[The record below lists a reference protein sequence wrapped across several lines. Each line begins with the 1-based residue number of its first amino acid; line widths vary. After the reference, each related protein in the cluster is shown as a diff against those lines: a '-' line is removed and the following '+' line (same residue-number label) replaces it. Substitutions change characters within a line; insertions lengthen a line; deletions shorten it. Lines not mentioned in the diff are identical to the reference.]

1 MSALFLLLLIPVAV
15 LALQVLAALPGYRE
29 RPMPGGRRPSA
40 AVLVPAHDEAA
51 GIAETLRSIAPQL
64 APGDRLLVVADNCS
78 DDTAAIAAAAGAEV
92 LERRDLQRR
101 GKGYA
106 LAFGIRHLEMNPADV
121 LIVIDADCRVAPGTI
136 ERLARTAAAAG
147 RPVQALYEM
156 RSDAGGGLAE
166 FAWRVKNHVRP
177 LGYRRLGLPCQLMG
191 TGMAIPWGLVDAG
204 LLASGEIVEDM
215 ALGLELARRGAPPL
229 FCPEA
234 SVTSVFPAT
243 AAAAAQQRTRWEH
256 GHLGLILRAPRFVRA
271 DVKLIALLLDLC
283 VPPLALLFLVLTALL
298 ALSWAFVF
306 HLLLLGAAVL
316 LAWAAYSRDV
326 LPLAKLACAPLYAA
340 AKLPLYVR
348 FLLRRQVAWVRTTRK
363 PGSPR

>member
-1 MSALFLLLLIPVAV
+1 MSVLFLLLLIPVAV
-15 LALQVLAALPGYRE
+15 LALQVLAALPGHRE
-29 RPMPGGRRPSA
+29 RPMPAGRRPSA

-92 LERRDLQRR
+92 LERHDPERR

-106 LAFGIRHLEMNPADV
+106 LAFGVSHLKAEV

-147 RPVQALYEM
+147 RPVQALYAM
-156 RSDAGGGLAE
+156 GSDAGGGLAQ

-177 LGYRRLGLPCQLMG
+177 LGYLRLGLPCQLMG
-191 TGMAIPWGLVDAG
+191 SGMAIPWGLVDAG

-298 ALSWAFVF
+298 ALSWGFAF

-348 FLLRRQVAWVRTTRK
+348 FLRRRQVSWVRTTRT